1 VDNSTISTRKKI
13 MFEKTFET
21 IISVEQ
27 NNLMSEQLN
36 ILKRGENLL
45 QEWLEYEEE
54 LYDEG
59 FGKKRKKTP
68 VSESGDN
75 YDVESEIDQEDVFFE
90 SVLEFWGH
98 LNAAK
103 RFVTERNK
111 PRCSSDIEMHFEKA
125 KREVGN
131 MEAKLEAFKNGNTKM
146 RTKFLN
152 GFHLVFLQNFG
163 KKEDLKAKRN
173 FKTPSKKCFIEWGRE
188 LLDDVFNKKYL
199 AIAEGIERP
208 EDCEGPCSQI
218 EACTAW
224 TFDKK
229 DNFCYLKTASMA
241 TRYSEVWDSNVWS
254 GRLIYC
260 STNLDI
266 EWTRVCQK
274 ERYLS
279 CIKDIMDEEGIKNV
293 TRTVPRVLNDI
304 SDEDRAKFDT
314 LNSEFNCL
322 DEFCPWTPTDT
333 IKGQVE
339 VSEYLKK
346 QLDVGGGKVYSTDS
360 DRIMYSTDLRETTNG
375 YLESDVSIYTQAV
388 FRQEVFNKM
397 TSEQKIRMIFE
408 LKEKGLADMEKA
420 WKLSIEENMPL
431 SRKKRGLGGLH
442 TSKSNQLKLDISPSF
457 ETKHVIERY
466 KTNSVGDIDPI
477 PPQETDD
484 YLTLMRGRP
493 AELQKLV
500 EKRRKQEEKK
510 LKGPNTFIVV
520 DSRKRF
526 RESIANSENMLSH
539 PVDLGEETVNG
550 KKKKQLAYV
559 PADDYV
565 QRTVQYDPNNPA
577 RNGFTDTTGPIAL
590 GINPG
595 NTPIIQHFQGRP
607 YHMTSQQWES
617 RMQQSQMSQSSPS
630 QSSGGRGLTS
640 MGSDHSEKLQ
650 NRRKMKKIVRK
661 VITDLNQA
669 SELKTGVANNN
680 NYVKEKRKFAQKF
693 KKKAGGAG
701 DKLGAAGDAIDAGVG
716 LYNAIKYGDEFGIAS
731 SVLGLVAV
739 GAAFAGPPVGTIVSA
754 VAGIAATLVSLF
766 APSGPSDVEI
776 IGDMIQ
782 DQTEQIGLMME
793 DQTKILLKALN
804 QLGEQNRKLA
814 EFTVTE
820 ILKDNYYQMIDDM
833 KGVTASLK
841 IKKEHLDIYQDSCI
855 TQWPEISVESDMNQI
870 NFQMGRFGAFLQR
883 FCLFRGR
890 HNLQNMIFIFY
901 FNSENMEFC
910 GRLLLEY
917 SLLSTLRNTVRAAT
931 LHVVERSGFH
941 NREYKRGGLIKEH
954 YKTLELD
961 RNILKE
967 VVSNSSLESPYCHVT
982 CAIRG
987 AKNNLQ
993 SYWDEKTFDEN
1004 TLNLKKDEKEF
1015 VLKFL
1020 SQLGISL
1027 YIPEMQL
1034 GDCSRCYQRGVGC
1047 KDEDRSRGVK
1057 AIRKRGKD
1065 GTCEETLT
1073 CEEKGWKYFD
1083 NSCYK
1088 FFSDKRNYW
1097 DAQNYCNW
1105 KKATLTSVRSLEEI
1119 NFLKD
1124 LSGGEAVLTA
1134 GKRNCSR
1141 GEGEGKQAF
1150 PLDIQEIQATAIQ
1163 PLVISQIISS
1173 IKLKPVCSFRWD
1185 DGSETPVDD
1194 NLWYSNQPDNAA
1206 GDEDCV
1212 ELDSVD
1218 GRLNDIG
1225 CNDYERKFVCRK
1237 S

>member
-1 VDNSTISTRKKI
+1 LTSSGKAPAPSEARAVSAFALYFYPLELCSVLKSLSMQELRCFEEDLKFSFSVSGIFFSGSETDDRGIGPDKEKKNLEKLSFVNKQRKIAETVDNSTISTRKKI
-13 MFEKTFET
+13 MLEKTFET

-27 NNLMSEQLN
+27 YKNNLMSEQLN

-68 VSESGDN
+68 VPESGDN

-188 LLDDVFNKKYL
+188 LLDDILNKKYL
-199 AIAEGIERP
+199 AIAEGIEKP
-208 EDCEGPCSQI
+208 EDCEGPCSQN

-224 TFDKK
+224 TFDKT

-241 TRYSEVWDSNVWS
+241 TRHSEVWDSNVWS

-279 CIKDIMDEEGIKNV
+279 CIKDIMEEEGIKNG

-339 VSEYLKK
+339 VSEYLMK
-346 QLDVGGGKVYSTDS
+346 QLDVGGAKIDSTDS
-360 DRIMYSTDLRETTNG
+360 DTIMYSTDLRETTNR
-375 YLESDVSIYTQAV
+375 YLESEVSIYTQAV

-408 LKEKGLADMEKA
+408 LKEKGLADMEKV

-431 SRKKRGLGGLH
+431 SRKKRGLH
-442 TSKSNQLKLDISPSF
+442 TSKQNQKIIDILPSF
-457 ETKHVIERY
+457 ERKHIIERFKY
-466 KTNSVGDIDPI
+466 DDKGNQIFDPI
-477 PPQETDD
+477 TGQPEESED
-484 YLTLMRGRP
+484 YKRLTGKIP
-493 AELQKLV
+493 NQLQVLV
-500 EKRRKQEEKK
+500 KERREGLGQATI
-510 LKGPNTFIVV
+510 NTFIVV
-520 DSRKRF
+520 DSKKDF
-526 RESIANSENMLSH
+526 LQSIADTENLDEAPMEFE
-539 PVDLGEETVNG
+539 DNYG
-550 KKKKQLAYV
+550 KKKKAYV
-559 PADDYV
+559 PANTYE
-565 QRTVQYDPNNPA
+565 QITIRYDPQTKIWSP
-577 RNGFTDTTGPIAL
+577 FPPYLGPLAL
-590 GINPG
+590 GIAKDSKP
-595 NTPIIQHFQGRP
+595 PMIQHFQGVPSGVDLRDWRARLVR
-607 YHMTSQQWES
+607 SQNVK
-617 RMQQSQMSQSSPS
+617 RVV
-630 QSSGGRGLTS
+630 GGRGLPS
-640 MGSDHSEKLQ
+640 NGSDHSEKLQ
-650 NRRKMKKIVRK
+650 NRRKLKKTVRK

-680 NYVKEKRKFAQKF
+680 NYVKEQRKFSQKF
-693 KKKAGGAG
+693 NKKAGGAV
-701 DKLGAAGDAIDAGVG
+701 DKLGAAGDAIAAGVG

-731 SVLGLVAV
+731 SVLGMVAV

-754 VAGIAATLVSLF
+754 VAGIAAALVSIF

-782 DQTEQIGLMME
+782 NQTEQIGRLME
-793 DQTKILLKALN
+793 NQTEIMLKALN
-804 QLGEQNRKLA
+804 QLAEQNRKLA

-820 ILKDNYYQMIDDM
+820 ILKDNYYQIIDDM

-841 IKKEHLDIYQDSCI
+841 IKKAHLDIYQDSCI
-855 TQWPEISVESDMNQI
+855 TMWPEISVESDMNHI
-870 NFQMGRFGAFLQR
+870 NFQMGRIGAFLQR
-883 FCLFRGR
+883 FCLFK
-890 HNLQNMIFIFY
+890 
-901 FNSENMEFC
+901 ENMEFC

-931 LHVVERSGFH
+931 LHVVERSGIH
-941 NREYKRGGLIKEH
+941 NREYKRSGLIKEH

-967 VVSNSSLESPYCHVT
+967 VVSNSSLKSPYCHVA

-987 AKNNLQ
+987 AKNMIQDGLT
-993 SYWDEKTFDEN
+993 TFDEN
-1004 TLNLKKDEKEF
+1004 SLKLEKDEKEF

-1020 SQLGISL
+1020 SQLGIPL
-1027 YIPEMQL
+1027 YIPEMQNW
-1034 GDCSRCYQRGVGC
+1034 DCSRCYERGVECASSHWGRPDVGSHC
-1047 KDEDRSRGVK
+1047 YPPT
-1057 AIRKRGKD
+1057 A
-1065 GTCEETLT
+1065 EESGYVS
-1073 CEEKGWKYFD
+1073 EPHHNFD
-1083 NSCYK
+1083 
-1088 FFSDKRNYW
+1088 
-1097 DAQNYCNW
+1097 Q
-1105 KKATLTSVRSLEEI
+1105 
-1119 NFLKD
+1119 
-1124 LSGGEAVLTA
+1124 
-1134 GKRNCSR
+1134 
-1141 GEGEGKQAF
+1141 
-1150 PLDIQEIQATAIQ
+1150 
-1163 PLVISQIISS
+1163 IS
-1173 IKLKPVCSFRWD
+1173 KLKP
-1185 DGSETPVDD
+1185 
-1194 NLWYSNQPDNAA
+1194 WY
-1206 GDEDCV
+1206 
-1212 ELDSVD
+1212 
-1218 GRLNDIG
+1218 
-1225 CNDYERKFVCRK
+1225 F
-1237 S
+1237 